1 MDYLKYSVII
11 PVYNAEDTIS
21 RCLDSLLQG
30 IPENTEIIVVNDGS
44 ADNSGLIC
52 REYLDKY
59 PQIRYF
65 EKRNE
70 GVSSARN
77 LGLDRAKGEY
87 ILFVDS
93 DDFVE
98 KNYWKIINT
107 TLDEYHPDM
116 LQFGF
121 RECGET
127 FNERNTGAYNIET
140 DIDIAKKIDDAIQT
154 YMFSALWARVYRR
167 NIIEKYHLRFKEKLM
182 VGEDQVFIFA
192 YAMHIKHLISI
203 PTVLYNV
210 ILENSIS
217 LTRKKRDYLVEQ
229 LREVNR
235 ILFHLV
241 EKSEHS
247 KNIKLIYQNAVTW
260 VYYRSVY
267 SCCKELLKYNISAR
281 RRREKIKMICQDYS
295 SDHIKPIG
303 FKCKI
308 IAIPVICKMSLII
321 DILIQRF

>member
-30 IPENTEIIVVNDGS
+30 IPENTEMIVVNDGS
-44 ADNSGLIC
+44 VDNSGLIC
-52 REYLDKY
+52 KEYLDKY

-77 LGLDRAKGEY
+77 LGLDRATGEY

-98 KNYWKIINT
+98 KNYWKIINA

-140 DIDIAKKIDDAIQT
+140 DIDIAKKINDAIQT

-210 ILENSIS
+210 VLENSIS

-267 SCCKELLKYNISAR
+267 SCCKELLKYNISSR

-303 FKCKI
+303 FKGKI

-321 DILIQRF
+321 DILIQRL